1 MIVVR
6 PFTNS
11 DPPKLVELWNHQP
24 ISRGLAQ
31 PMAVSLLEAQ
41 VFAKPYFQ
49 PGNLL
54 IAEIEGQLAGMAHL
68 VPSGPLMP
76 DEIRAEV
83 ANLPIVLAA
92 NIPEAAD
99 VEDALIRAA
108 EAIVRETSA
117 TSIVLGGTTEPG
129 PFYFGLAKGS
139 CNRGAL
145 VSDTRMIELA
155 ARHGFDHAQSWR
167 VFHRTLRG
175 FRPPV
180 DRNQIAARRS
190 MNVLREDDPAYS
202 SFSDACIYMHQH
214 RTRYSLIQKQGSEEL
229 AHLTVVQMEAFS
241 HLRGVRMSGIV
252 DMHSLT
258 TCTDVQAQ
266 FFLAETLRQI
276 TEEGTAVVETQVASD
291 NEMLTQVVDTLGF
304 EAIDELRL
312 MTKPIDK

>member
-6 PFTNS
+6 PFSNS

-31 PMAVSLLEAQ
+31 PMAVTLLEAQ

-49 PGNLL
+49 PKNLL
-54 IAEIEGQLAGMAHL
+54 IAEIEGKLAGMAHL
-68 VPSGPLMP
+68 VPSGLMLP
-76 DEIRAEV
+76 DDLHAEV

-92 NIPEAAD
+92 NIPQAAE
-99 VEDALIRAA
+99 VEDALVHAA

-117 TSIVLGGTTEPG
+117 TSILLGGTTEPG

-139 CNRGAL
+139 CNRGTL

-155 ARHGFDHAQSWR
+155 ARHGFGQARSWGVYSR
-167 VFHRTLRG
+167 ALRG

-180 DRNQIAARRS
+180 DRNQITARRS
-190 MNVLREDDPAYS
+190 LNVMREDDPPYTS
-202 SFSDACIYMHQH
+202 YRDACIYMHQH
-214 RTRYSLIQKQGSEEL
+214 RTRYALVQKQDSREL

-252 DMHSLT
+252 DLETLSG
-258 TCTDVQAQ
+258 CTQVQAQ
-266 FFLAETLRQI
+266 FFLAETLRQM
-276 TEEGTAVVETQVASD
+276 TEEGTAVVETQVASE
-291 NEMLTQVVDTLGF
+291 NAILTQVVDTLGF

-312 MTKPIDK
+312 MSKPIV

>member
-6 PFTNS
+6 PFLNS

-31 PMAVSLLEAQ
+31 PMAVTLLEAQ
-41 VFAKPYFQ
+41 VLAKPYFQ
-49 PGNLL
+49 PKNLL
-54 IAEIEGQLAGMAHL
+54 IAEIEGKLAGMAHL
-68 VPSGPLMP
+68 VLSGPLLP
-76 DEIRAEV
+76 EDLRTGI

-92 NIPEAAD
+92 NIPEAAE
-99 VEDALIRAA
+99 VEDALIHAA
-108 EAIVRETSA
+108 EGLARETSA
-117 TSIVLGGTTEPG
+117 TSILLGGTSDPG

-155 ARHGFDHAQSWR
+155 ARHGFDRAQGWR
-167 VFHRTLRG
+167 VYSRALRG

-190 MNVLREDDPAYS
+190 LNVMREDDPPFASYR
-202 SFSDACIYMHQH
+202 DACIYMHQH
-214 RTRYSLIQKQGSEEL
+214 RTRYSLIQKKDSQEL

-252 DMHSLT
+252 DMDSLNA
-258 TCTDVQAQ
+258 CTQVQAQ
-266 FFLAETLRQI
+266 FFLAETLRQM
-276 TEEGTAVVETQVASD
+276 TEEGTAVVETQVAAD
-291 NEMLTQVVDTLGF
+291 NEVLTQVVDTLGF
-304 EAIDELRL
+304 EVIDELRL
-312 MTKPIDK
+312 MSKPID

>member
-1 MIVVR
+1 
-6 PFTNS
+6 
-11 DPPKLVELWNHQP
+11 
-24 ISRGLAQ
+24 
-31 PMAVSLLEAQ
+31 MAVTLLEAQ

-49 PGNLL
+49 PKNLL
-54 IAEIEGQLAGMAHL
+54 IAELEGKIAGMAHL
-68 VPSGPLMP
+68 VSDGPLVP
-76 DEIRAEV
+76 DDLRKEI

-99 VEDALIRAA
+99 VEDALVRAA
-108 EAIVRETSA
+108 ETIARELSA
-117 TSIVLGGTTEPG
+117 TSILLGGTSDPG

-155 ARHGFDHAQSWR
+155 SRHGFAHQKSWR
-167 VFHRTLRG
+167 VYSRALRG

-190 MNVLREDDPAYS
+190 LNVMREDDPPYTS
-202 SFSDACIYMHQH
+202 YRDACIYMHQH
-214 RTRYSLIQKQGSEEL
+214 RTRYALVQKQDSQEL

-252 DMHSLT
+252 DMNSLDA
-258 TCTDVQAQ
+258 CTEVQAQ
-266 FFLAETLRQI
+266 FFLAETLRQM
-276 TEEGTAVVETQVASD
+276 TEEGSAVVEAQVATD
-291 NEMLTQVVDTLGF
+291 NAALTQVVETLGF

-312 MTKPIDK
+312 MRKSIG